1 MKPLKLTLSAFGSYR
16 EKQCIDFEKIDHGL
30 FLITGDTGA
39 GKTTVFDALMFAL
52 FDESSGGKRDGTM
65 MRSQFAKDEEE
76 TFVTLEF
83 LEKGERYQVT
93 RKPRYIRK
101 SRRKNKDGNYTDVEC
116 KAEVRL
122 LLPDGTEYPGT
133 IRDVNEKLKEILGL
147 ERNQFSQVSMIAQG
161 EYLRLLQA
169 SSRDRK
175 EIFSRLFDT
184 GIYGRIQQKLR
195 EDDLA
200 LRGQLEDNQKR
211 ISHELEN
218 VELPENS
225 TSLVAWETAR
235 ERELGGRGEQERLLE
250 QIVEEQKEKERLLQE
265 ESRENRRRQGEL
277 EQFLERIRENNRLL
291 EAYQEKK
298 ERLAEL
304 EARKEERN
312 RQAGEAEAARRAET
326 LREAA
331 RLRDERRR
339 EAEEIR
345 EHLKDIREEQ
355 TRTRSRQESARASLD
370 EALAKKEATLPGL
383 DQKMT
388 RLQDALGR
396 YREWGQ
402 AREKLNIARRER
414 EAAQKELDRV
424 RRQEETGHA
433 AFEELKSRREQLV
446 EKGGRL
452 PGLEAEVRE
461 AERQCR
467 SLEKLERLLA
477 ELAEETGKLNR
488 EQRVL
493 AGIQNTCQEAEVFYQ
508 NLYRRFLESQ
518 AGILAKDLAEGTP
531 CPVCGSLHHPEKCPL
546 PSEAPTQK
554 EVEEAR
560 TRREEEETRRQ
571 TQTEAV
577 ITLRETVSRLCRQA
591 KEQAAEYP
599 ETAGEDSSGADVEAG
614 MDAGVKTGVNAGVDA
629 GNVAAL
635 LEKKRQETL
644 ALHRQMQEAERARKE
659 AEKIAGKEETA
670 RKQLEALAKDQ
681 TKQEQRL
688 QELKVREAEERQ
700 EEQLLRGQ
708 LPYEEEQQAREALER
723 ARKEKQELEEQE
735 RSTRQHWEEAGQKA
749 RELDG
754 TWQVETAR
762 EEKLRQQ
769 KDQEETHF
777 AQALEA
783 AGFTEETFHAALRSP
798 RERALLEQA
807 VEEWKKALLAAREAV
822 RAAEE
827 LYRSRAGKEQ
837 GLARQ
842 NTGEAEARLKE
853 RREEESRLTAE
864 LGRTVAAKKQNLRT
878 LDSLKKLWA
887 NREKLEEQYGLVHG
901 LYAVANGKR
910 SGEAGL
916 DFQTYVQRQ
925 YFQQMIHAANRRLE
939 KMAEGRFLL
948 ACRPLDSL
956 GKRGEVGLDLD
967 VYSMETGKRRDI
979 RTLSG
984 GESFLAALAMAL
996 GMADVIQSTA
1006 GNVRVDA
1013 MFIDEGFGS
1022 LDEDTRFRA
1031 IQILQE
1037 LAGSRSMIGLISHV
1051 PELKEQID
1059 RKLVV
1064 TRTEKGSRISWSD
1077 FSRE

>member
-1 MKPLKLTLSAFGSYR
+1 M
-16 EKQCIDFEKIDHGL
+16 
-30 FLITGDTGA
+30 
-39 GKTTVFDALMFAL
+39 
-52 FDESSGGKRDGTM
+52 
-65 MRSQFAKDEEE
+65 
-76 TFVTLEF
+76 
-83 LEKGERYQVT
+83 
-93 RKPRYIRK
+93 
-101 SRRKNKDGNYTDVEC
+101 
-116 KAEVRL
+116 
-122 LLPDGTEYPGT
+122 
-133 IRDVNEKLKEILGL
+133 
-147 ERNQFSQVSMIAQG
+147 
-161 EYLRLLQA
+161 
-169 SSRDRK
+169 
-175 EIFSRLFDT
+175 
-184 GIYGRIQQKLR
+184 
-195 EDDLA
+195 
-200 LRGQLEDNQKR
+200 
-211 ISHELEN
+211 
-218 VELPENS
+218 
-225 TSLVAWETAR
+225 
-235 ERELGGRGEQERLLE
+235 
-250 QIVEEQKEKERLLQE
+250 
-265 ESRENRRRQGEL
+265 
-277 EQFLERIRENNRLL
+277 
-291 EAYQEKK
+291 
-298 ERLAEL
+298 
-304 EARKEERN
+304 
-312 RQAGEAEAARRAET
+312 
-326 LREAA
+326 
-331 RLRDERRR
+331 
-339 EAEEIR
+339 
-345 EHLKDIREEQ
+345 
-355 TRTRSRQESARASLD
+355 
-370 EALAKKEATLPGL
+370 
-383 DQKMT
+383 
-388 RLQDALGR
+388 
-396 YREWGQ
+396 
-402 AREKLNIARRER
+402 
-414 EAAQKELDRV
+414 
-424 RRQEETGHA
+424 
-433 AFEELKSRREQLV
+433 
-446 EKGGRL
+446 
-452 PGLEAEVRE
+452 
-461 AERQCR
+461 
-467 SLEKLERLLA
+467 
-477 ELAEETGKLNR
+477 
-488 EQRVL
+488 
-493 AGIQNTCQEAEVFYQ
+493 
-508 NLYRRFLESQ
+508 
-518 AGILAKDLAEGTP
+518 
-531 CPVCGSLHHPEKCPL
+531 
-546 PSEAPTQK
+546 
-554 EVEEAR
+554 
-560 TRREEEETRRQ
+560 
-571 TQTEAV
+571 
-577 ITLRETVSRLCRQA
+577 ITLRETVSRLRRQA

-614 MDAGVKTGVNAGVDA
+614 MDAGVKTGVDAGADA
-629 GNVAAL
+629 GNVAVL

-659 AEKIAGKEETA
+659 AEEIAGKEETA

-708 LPYEEEQQAREALER
+708 LPYEKEQQAREVLEA

-735 RSTRQHWEEAGQKA
+735 RSARQHWEEAGQKA

-754 TWQVETAR
+754 TWQAETAR

-769 KDQEETHF
+769 KDQEETRF

-853 RREEESRLTAE
+853 RQEEESRLTAE
-864 LGRTVAAKKQNLRT
+864 LGRTAAAKKQNLRT

-887 NREKLEEQYGLVHG
+887 KREKLEEQYGLVHG

-948 ACRPLDSL
+948 ACRLLDSL

>member
-1 MKPLKLTLSAFGSYR
+1 M
-16 EKQCIDFEKIDHGL
+16 
-30 FLITGDTGA
+30 
-39 GKTTVFDALMFAL
+39 
-52 FDESSGGKRDGTM
+52 
-65 MRSQFAKDEEE
+65 
-76 TFVTLEF
+76 
-83 LEKGERYQVT
+83 
-93 RKPRYIRK
+93 
-101 SRRKNKDGNYTDVEC
+101 
-116 KAEVRL
+116 
-122 LLPDGTEYPGT
+122 
-133 IRDVNEKLKEILGL
+133 
-147 ERNQFSQVSMIAQG
+147 
-161 EYLRLLQA
+161 
-169 SSRDRK
+169 
-175 EIFSRLFDT
+175 
-184 GIYGRIQQKLR
+184 
-195 EDDLA
+195 
-200 LRGQLEDNQKR
+200 
-211 ISHELEN
+211 
-218 VELPENS
+218 
-225 TSLVAWETAR
+225 
-235 ERELGGRGEQERLLE
+235 
-250 QIVEEQKEKERLLQE
+250 
-265 ESRENRRRQGEL
+265 
-277 EQFLERIRENNRLL
+277 
-291 EAYQEKK
+291 
-298 ERLAEL
+298 
-304 EARKEERN
+304 
-312 RQAGEAEAARRAET
+312 
-326 LREAA
+326 
-331 RLRDERRR
+331 
-339 EAEEIR
+339 
-345 EHLKDIREEQ
+345 
-355 TRTRSRQESARASLD
+355 
-370 EALAKKEATLPGL
+370 
-383 DQKMT
+383 
-388 RLQDALGR
+388 
-396 YREWGQ
+396 
-402 AREKLNIARRER
+402 
-414 EAAQKELDRV
+414 
-424 RRQEETGHA
+424 
-433 AFEELKSRREQLV
+433 
-446 EKGGRL
+446 
-452 PGLEAEVRE
+452 
-461 AERQCR
+461 
-467 SLEKLERLLA
+467 
-477 ELAEETGKLNR
+477 
-488 EQRVL
+488 
-493 AGIQNTCQEAEVFYQ
+493 
-508 NLYRRFLESQ
+508 
-518 AGILAKDLAEGTP
+518 
-531 CPVCGSLHHPEKCPL
+531 
-546 PSEAPTQK
+546 
-554 EVEEAR
+554 
-560 TRREEEETRRQ
+560 
-571 TQTEAV
+571 
-577 ITLRETVSRLCRQA
+577 ITLRETVSRLRRQA

-644 ALHRQMQEAERARKE
+644 ALHRQVQEAERARKE
-659 AEKIAGKEETA
+659 AEEIAGKEETA

-681 TKQEQRL
+681 TKQEERL

-708 LPYEEEQQAREALER
+708 LPYEKEQQAREVLEA

-735 RSTRQHWEEAGQKA
+735 RSARQHWEEAGQKA

-754 TWQVETAR
+754 TWQAETAR

-783 AGFTEETFHAALRSP
+783 AGFMEETFRAALRSP
-798 RERALLEQA
+798 RERALLEQE

-853 RREEESRLTAE
+853 RQEEESRLTAE
-864 LGRTVAAKKQNLRT
+864 LGRTAAAKKQNLRT

-948 ACRPLDSL
+948 ACRLLDSL

>member
-16 EKQCIDFEKIDHGL
+16 ETQCIDFEKIDHGL

-122 LLPDGTEYPGT
+122 LLSDGTEYPGT

-200 LRGQLEDNQKR
+200 LKGKLEDSQKL
-211 ISHELEN
+211 ISHELGN
-218 VELPENS
+218 VELLEDS
-225 TSLVAWETAR
+225 VYSEDWETAR
-235 ERELGGRGEQERLLE
+235 ERELGGQGEQERLLE

-355 TRTRSRQESARASLD
+355 ARTRSRQENARASLD

-424 RRQEETGHA
+424 RSQEETGRA
-433 AFEELKSRREQLV
+433 AFEELKSRQEQLA

-452 PGLEAEVRE
+452 PELEAEARE

-493 AGIQNTCQEAEVFYQ
+493 AGIQNTCQEAEVLYQ
-508 NLYRRFLESQ
+508 NLYRRFLEAQ

-546 PSEAPTQK
+546 PAEAPTQK

-577 ITLRETVSRLCRQA
+577 ITLRETVSRLRRQA

-644 ALHRQMQEAERARKE
+644 ALHRQVQEAERARKE
-659 AEKIAGKEETA
+659 AEEIAGKEETA

-754 TWQVETAR
+754 TWQAETAR

-853 RREEESRLTAE
+853 RQEEESRLTAE

>member
-122 LLPDGTEYPGT
+122 LLSDGTEYPGT

-200 LRGQLEDNQKR
+200 LRGKLEDSQKL
-211 ISHELEN
+211 ISHELGN
-218 VELPENS
+218 VELLEDS
-225 TSLVAWETAR
+225 VYSEDWETAR
-235 ERELGGRGEQERLLE
+235 ERELGGQGEKERLLE

-355 TRTRSRQESARASLD
+355 ARTRSRQESARASLD

-493 AGIQNTCQEAEVFYQ
+493 AGIQNTCQEAEVLYQ
-508 NLYRRFLESQ
+508 NLYRRFLEAQ

-531 CPVCGSLHHPEKCPL
+531 CPVCGSLHHPELCTL
-546 PSEAPTQK
+546 PAEAPTQK

-560 TRREEEETRRQ
+560 TRREEEETRR
-571 TQTEAV
+571 
-577 ITLRETVSRLCRQA
+577 
-591 KEQAAEYP
+591 
-599 ETAGEDSSGADVEAG
+599 
-614 MDAGVKTGVNAGVDA
+614 
-629 GNVAAL
+629 
-635 LEKKRQETL
+635 
-644 ALHRQMQEAERARKE
+644 
-659 AEKIAGKEETA
+659 
-670 RKQLEALAKDQ
+670 
-681 TKQEQRL
+681 
-688 QELKVREAEERQ
+688 
-700 EEQLLRGQ
+700 
-708 LPYEEEQQAREALER
+708 
-723 ARKEKQELEEQE
+723 
-735 RSTRQHWEEAGQKA
+735 
-749 RELDG
+749 
-754 TWQVETAR
+754 
-762 EEKLRQQ
+762 
-769 KDQEETHF
+769 
-777 AQALEA
+777 
-783 AGFTEETFHAALRSP
+783 
-798 RERALLEQA
+798 
-807 VEEWKKALLAAREAV
+807 
-822 RAAEE
+822 
-827 LYRSRAGKEQ
+827 
-837 GLARQ
+837 
-842 NTGEAEARLKE
+842 
-853 RREEESRLTAE
+853 
-864 LGRTVAAKKQNLRT
+864 
-878 LDSLKKLWA
+878 
-887 NREKLEEQYGLVHG
+887 
-901 LYAVANGKR
+901 
-910 SGEAGL
+910 
-916 DFQTYVQRQ
+916 
-925 YFQQMIHAANRRLE
+925 
-939 KMAEGRFLL
+939 
-948 ACRPLDSL
+948 
-956 GKRGEVGLDLD
+956 
-967 VYSMETGKRRDI
+967 
-979 RTLSG
+979 
-984 GESFLAALAMAL
+984 
-996 GMADVIQSTA
+996 
-1006 GNVRVDA
+1006 
-1013 MFIDEGFGS
+1013 
-1022 LDEDTRFRA
+1022 
-1031 IQILQE
+1031 
-1037 LAGSRSMIGLISHV
+1037 
-1051 PELKEQID
+1051 
-1059 RKLVV
+1059 
-1064 TRTEKGSRISWSD
+1064 
-1077 FSRE
+1077 